1 MAAKKISQEE
11 LRQMM
16 RERAAQ
22 QKKTLQRIESP
33 LAKYDDKSNLWCVV
47 CNVIVQSEALWTV
60 HLLDKSHKKVR
71 KRWITGLLF
80 LIFVLSFQK
89 IEDLKRLKQGT
100 PVPNSGSKSTNGVKR
115 SLDGD
120 ALRKSS
126 SKFATISEF
135 SKKEIL
141 IKQSKTEDKQPKTND
156 QPTLE
161 NGNTDA
167 TLAESIA
174 DPSLPQDFFDSGVRA
189 PAVSNNQTKEQISAS
204 GKAEESEAGTLPQ
217 GFFDDPKLDAKSRKG
232 PHARDPMDEQMEVF
246 MREIAQESLV
256 SEVILEEEIEQLQKE
271 KDIDEVDEQI
281 NQWERVDRYQKKIEE
296 IHKKRKAERAAAAL
310 NANQKDNEDSE
321 DDDDDDDPESL
332 NDMNFWRSKGVI
344 P

>member
-60 HLLDKSHKKVR
+60 HLLDKSHKK
-71 KRWITGLLF
+71 
-80 LIFVLSFQK
+80 K

-310 NANQKDNEDSE
+310 NANQKNNEDSE